1 MGRAGSEAMGT
12 RCSIPCPAVSLLR
25 RPGVCLFGAFIL
37 LPHLG
42 GFPLCL
48 RTSLQRKEDILS
60 CPGPCSAGTVA
71 RQPVSLCILAH
82 TGALLSGKGCS
93 GLSPLPIVKQLPSW
107 PYRHA
112 RGSLSCSAA
121 LKRRGVGQGAAGHL
135 PFGAP
140 HRAPEDLGGFK
151 GCVCKNRN
159 PLRGA
164 GGGGTR
170 PGGC

>member
-1 MGRAGSEAMGT
+1 MCARRAAPSAGPRARDAAS
-12 RCSIPCPAVSLLR
+12 PALQRGCCGQVCASL
-25 RPGVCLFGAFIL
+25 GFS
-37 LPHLG
+37 LG
-42 GFPLCL
+42 LQ
-48 RTSLQRKEDILS
+48 TSLQRGEDILS

-71 RQPVSLCILAH
+71 RQPVSLCILAR
-82 TGALLSGKGCS
+82 TRALLSGRGCS

-107 PYRHA
+107 PYHRA

-140 HRAPEDLGGFK
+140 RAHEDLGGFK
-151 GCVCKNRN
+151 GCIWKNRN
-159 PLRGA
+159 PPRGA